1 MYSESVGVLR
11 AGVYGRESKG
21 KTASVEDQ
29 LDRGAEACDDN
40 GWALAGR
47 WRDGVGASAKSRGTR
62 KGWPEVRAAIEARD
76 IDILVLWEGSR
87 GARDMSAWVD
97 LLDACRDHGVKVYIV
112 SDERLFDPRKA
123 RDRKD
128 LIDQGNDAEYE
139 VNRLSERVCRGTRA
153 AAKAGKF
160 HGRVPFGYRREI
172 VGEERRERAN
182 GKVELVAVKEQR
194 LDPDT
199 APVVKEI
206 IERVAA
212 GEPLTR
218 LARDLNRRGVASP
231 DGAKWTLTNLH
242 MVSENP
248 VYAGLRR
255 HTTADGTTATY
266 AGTWPAIVPR
276 PIFEC
281 AQAVLRDKRARQAVR
296 PGGLRHLLSNIAIA
310 PCGGSLVAKRVNG
323 GKPAYCC
330 RENHCVTISEPALDE
345 WVTMLTVARL
355 TEPDARD
362 VFATG
367 DAASEA
373 AKAEVAAL
381 ETKLRNARKAFLGSD
396 GSEEAADMLA
406 ELVAE
411 IEPQLKDARR
421 RAVPRGVSAAM
432 LAMLDAAAVGAE
444 HVLPAWKALPLPGK
458 REVLRLVWET
468 ITVGKSDRRLSRWS
482 TQEQRD
488 HAIEARV
495 TAVPRTTP
503 TPSPRRHADAS
514 DGDRRGIW
522 TGR

>member
-1 MYSESVGVLR
+1 MYSESVRTSR

-29 LDRGAEACDDN
+29 LERGAAACDDN
-40 GWALAGR
+40 GWALAGK

-62 KGWPEVRAAIEARD
+62 KGWPEVRAAIEVRD
-76 IDILVLWEGSR
+76 IDVLVLWEGSR

-97 LLDACRDHGVKVYIV
+97 LLDACRDRGVKVYIV
-112 SDERLFDPRKA
+112 SDERLYDPRKA

-139 VNRLSERVCRGTRA
+139 VNRLAERVCRGTRA

-160 HGRVPFGYRREI
+160 HGRVPFGYRRDI

-212 GEPLTR
+212 GEPLTS
-218 LARDLNRRGVASP
+218 LARDLNGRGVASP
-231 DGAKWTLTNLH
+231 EGGKWMLANLH
-242 MVSENP
+242 TVSENP

-255 HTTADGTTATY
+255 HTTAADGKSATY
-266 AGTWPAIVPR
+266 EGTWPAIVPR

-296 PGGLRHLLSNIAIA
+296 PGGLRHLLSNIATA
-310 PCGGSLVAKRVNG
+310 PCGGSLSAKRING
-323 GKPAYCC
+323 GKPAYRCS
-330 RENHCVTISEPALDE
+330 ENQCVTIDQPGLDE
-345 WVTMLTVARL
+345 WLTALTVARL
-355 TEPDARD
+355 SEPDARD
-362 VFATG
+362 VFAIG
-367 DAASEA
+367 DEASEG
-373 AKAEVAAL
+373 AKAEVGAL
-381 ETKLRNARKAFLGSD
+381 ETKLRNARKAFMGSD
-396 GSEEAADMLA
+396 GSEEAAEMLA

-411 IEPQLKDARR
+411 IEPQIKDARR

-432 LAMLDAAAVGAE
+432 LAMLDAVAVGAE
-444 HVLPAWKALPLPGK
+444 HVRPAWNALPLPGK
-458 REVLRLVWET
+458 REVLRLVLES
-468 ITVGKSDRRLSRWS
+468 ITVGKSDRRLSRWA

-488 HAIEARV
+488 RAVEARV
-495 TAVPRTTP
+495 TAVPRTTH
-503 TPSPRRHADAS
+503 TAVAAAR
-514 DGDRRGIW
+514 
-522 TGR
+522 